1 MTENELMGNEKS
13 NNKEMLLLNNNHNAT
28 TNCTKVL
35 LIVYVVVLC
44 WLLLFKLGVH
54 FSYMEQ
60 RRVSLVPFYNVIKD
74 NRAPDFAE
82 LILNVL
88 VFIPAGIYV
97 GMLFQKQPLIKKLL
111 FFLLTSFFFESIQFL
126 YKIGA
131 FDTTDIVTN
140 TTGGM
145 IGLYIFYVTGKLFG
159 DPFKAQK
166 WLNVIAAA
174 GTIVLIT
181 LLVLLK
187 LNMLPVKYQ

>member
-1 MTENELMGNEKS
+1 
-13 NNKEMLLLNNNHNAT
+13 MLLLKKNHNAT

-35 LIVYVVVLC
+35 LIIYVIVLC
-44 WLLLFKLGVH
+44 WLLLFKLGVD

-60 RRVSLVPFYNVIKD
+60 RRVNLFPFYDVIKD
-74 NRAPDFAE
+74 NRAPDIGE
-82 LILNVL
+82 LILNVV
-88 VFIPAGIYV
+88 VFIPPGIYV
-97 GMLFQKQPLIKKLL
+97 GMLFQKQLLIKKLL
-111 FFLLTSFFFESIQFL
+111 FILLTSFCFESIQFV

-131 FDTTDIVTN
+131 FDTTDMVTN
-140 TTGGM
+140 TMGGM
-145 IGLYIFYVTGKLFG
+145 IGLYIFYATGKLFG

>member
-1 MTENELMGNEKS
+1 
-13 NNKEMLLLNNNHNAT
+13 MLLLNNNHNAT

-35 LIVYVVVLC
+35 LIIYVIVLC

-54 FSYMEQ
+54 FSYMKE
-60 RRVSLVPFYNVIKD
+60 RRVNLVPFCYVIKD
-74 NRAPDFAE
+74 NRSPDFAE

-88 VFIPAGIYV
+88 VFIPAGTYV

-111 FFLLTSFFFESIQFL
+111 VFLLTSLFFESIQVV

-140 TTGGM
+140 TTGGI
-145 IGLYIFYVTGKLFG
+145 IGLYIFYVTGKLLG

-166 WLNVIAAA
+166 WLNVIAAT